1 MVSGVQNGHCVRDT
15 VEFKSSYPSHNL
27 RDDVLVGTEPEATH
41 SDWRRRLGE
50 MEVPESISSN
60 DVLNRCLGI
69 LVRGGR
75 VSEDDGMRLMQEN
88 SLSALSSLADM
99 IKRSHHGNDVYFNEN
114 LHVNTTNICILACR
128 FCAFRKGVNHPDAYA
143 LSPSDFLD
151 RMEPFSNTIDEVHSV
166 GGLHPTW
173 KVEDYAE
180 LFSTIKEAYPHIHI
194 KSLTAIEI
202 IHVSRRSGITVEAA
216 LEVLSR
222 AGLGSIPGGGAEIL
236 VDSVRDRICRG
247 KESSDEYLE
256 VHGTAHELG
265 IPTNCTM
272 LFGTVET
279 VGDRIRHL
287 NRLREQQD
295 RSGGFQCFVPY
306 PFLSDSSR
314 LPDAQLASSSEV
326 IRMIAVSRIL
336 LDNIPH
342 IKAYRMNLGNHLAA
356 LCLNAGAD
364 DIDGT
369 VSHEEIMH
377 EAGSSTRLDTSTDE
391 LARLIASSGA
401 RAVKRD
407 SLYREFRSH
416 DMGAPRSVELP
427 VLGNRG

>member
-1 MVSGVQNGHCVRDT
+1 ML
-15 VEFKSSYPSHNL
+15 VETGPAA
-27 RDDVLVGTEPEATH
+27 RH
-41 SDWRRRLGE
+41 SDWRLRLGE

-60 DVLNRCLGI
+60 DVLNRCLSI
-69 LVRGGR
+69 LVCGGR
-75 VSEDDGMRLMQEN
+75 VSDDDGMRLMQEN

-99 IKRSHHGNDVYFNEN
+99 IKRAHYGDDVFYNEN
-114 LHVNTTNICILACR
+114 LHVNTTNICVLACR
-128 FCAFRKGVNHPDAYA
+128 FCAFRKGVNHPEAYA
-143 LSPSDFLD
+143 LKPSDFVD
-151 RMEPFSNTIDEVHSV
+151 RIEPFSHTIDEVHSV
-166 GGLHPTW
+166 GGLHPKW
-173 KVEDYAE
+173 KVDHYAE
-180 LFSTIKEAYPHIHI
+180 LFTTIKEAYPHIHI

-202 IHVSRRSGITVEAA
+202 IHVARRSGITVKAA

-247 KESSDEYLE
+247 KESADEYLE
-256 VHGTAHELG
+256 VHGTAHEMG

-279 VGDRIRHL
+279 AGDRIRHL
-287 NRLREQQD
+287 TRLREQQD
-295 RSGGFQCFVPY
+295 RTGGFQCFVPY
-306 PFLSDSSR
+306 PFLPDSSR
-314 LPDAQLASSSEV
+314 LPEAQLASSSEV
-326 IRMIAVSRIL
+326 IRMIAVSRIM

-342 IKAYRMNLGNHLAA
+342 IKAYRMNLGNHLAS

-377 EAGSSTRLDTSTDE
+377 QAGSSTRLDTSSDE

-416 DMGAPRSVELP
+416 DSDAARSVELP
-427 VLGNRG
+427 LLESRG